1 MTSFQTNNI
10 FWPAILLTKCIPYC
24 TRRPADW
31 CVYGVAHNCCCTT
44 ATLPTLLLLVLLL
57 LLYLPAVCRQPESI
71 FLIVQPALVVSC
83 CINHG
88 VGFVHSQCIFT
99 GCEEPL
105 QLLSIQPAPACVV
118 VHTTAS

>member
-1 MTSFQTNNI
+1 MTSFQTNNL
-10 FWPAILLTKCIPYC
+10 FLPRTANKVYTILHKKTCRL
-24 TRRPADW
+24 